1 MDFGLSEEQRR
12 LKDTLRRFLADHC
25 SSVRVREVMASD
37 DGHDRELWNGLAQLG
52 VGGLLV
58 PESHGGLGGELLDAA
73 LVAEELGY
81 AAAPGPLLG
90 TTMATL
96 AVVEGD
102 DAAAQQRWLGRLAS
116 GECLATVAIG
126 EDGSEWRP
134 AHFAGRVTSGRLS
147 GAKPLVPYAG
157 LAEFLVVAAADDEGP
172 GLWLVDAEAE
182 GIECARLEVNDQTR
196 RLDAVTFADVEA
208 TRLGGAALLER
219 VVSAGLVLVAA
230 DAYGGASR
238 CLEMTRSYVLEREQ
252 FGQAIGGFQ
261 AVKHQ
266 LADMVAAL
274 EPSLSLWWYSAHA
287 FDHIK
292 DQAPRHAAMAKAH
305 LSCVFEDI
313 VRQATELHGGIGF
326 TWEFD
331 LHLWLR
337 RALFDRS
344 FLGDAALL
352 RARAAQLA
360 GW

>member
-1 MDFGLSEEQRR
+1 MDFGLSGEQRQ
-12 LKDTLRRFLADHC
+12 LKDTLRRFLAERC
-25 SSVRVREVMASD
+25 PSTRVREVMESD
-37 DGHDRELWNGLAQLG
+37 DGHDRELWKGLAELG
-52 VGGLLV
+52 VGAILIA
-58 PESHGGLGGELLDAA
+58 EEHGGLGGELLDAA

-81 AAAPGPLLG
+81 AAAPGPMLA
-90 TTMATL
+90 TTMATA
-96 AVVEGD
+96 AVVEGAD
-102 DAAAQQRWLGRLAS
+102 LAAKQRWLGHLAA
-116 GECLATVAIG
+116 GESIATVAIG

-134 AHFAGRVTSGRLS
+134 EHLRTQATHGRLS
-147 GAKPLVPYAG
+147 GAKTLVPYAS
-157 LAEFLVVAAADDEGP
+157 LADFMVVAASDAEGP
-172 GLWLVDAEAE
+172 GLWLVDGSAAGLEL
-182 GIECARLEVNDQTR
+182 CTLEVNDRTR
-196 RLDAVTFADVEA
+196 RLDAVTFSEVEA
-208 TRLGGAALLER
+208 TKLGGGELLDRVLAAG
-219 VVSAGLVLVAA
+219 SVLIAA

-252 FGQAIGGFQ
+252 FGRVIGSFQ

-266 LADMVAAL
+266 LADMVAEL

-305 LSCVFEDI
+305 LSGVFENI

-331 LHLWLR
+331 LHLWFR

-344 FLGDAALL
+344 FLGDAAQL

-360 GW
+360 NW